1 MLRVLA
7 LGGKEGE
14 ELGQVPCIGLDGVGC
29 GAALGGEHVEEE
41 RKLGRAL
48 TARRS
53 FGGAQGSGLSARR
66 PVRIERLEAE
76 TPRLGVEPD
85 PLQRA
90 KRIAEGDEM
99 GALRPFRS

>member
-7 LGGKEGE
+7 LSGKEGE
-14 ELGQVPCIGLDGVGC
+14 ELRKVPRIGLNGVDC
-29 GAALGGEHVEEE
+29 GAPLGGEHVEEE
-41 RKLGRAL
+41 RKLGRSL

-53 FGGAQGSGLSARR
+53 FGGAQGSSLSARR

-90 KRIAEGDEM
+90 KRIAKGDEM
-99 GALRPFRS
+99 GAFGTFWP